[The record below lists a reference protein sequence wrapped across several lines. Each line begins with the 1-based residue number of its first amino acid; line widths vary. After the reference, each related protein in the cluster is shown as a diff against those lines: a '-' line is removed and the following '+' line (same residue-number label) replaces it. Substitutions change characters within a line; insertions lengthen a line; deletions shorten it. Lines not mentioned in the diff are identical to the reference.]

1 MRFGLILLA
10 AVLLPLQLLLA
21 ATPQETFIDHM
32 GQQAISVL
40 ADKSMTLDG
49 RHAAFAKLFNQNFD
63 LKTIGRFVLG
73 RHWREAS
80 DDQKAQYQ
88 QLFEKMVITVYTQR
102 FDNYAGQQFSV
113 HGSTPVDGAASD
125 VLVHSQ
131 IVQTEQGAP
140 PVAVDWR
147 VRSEGSQNK
156 VVDVMVEGVSMSLT
170 QRNDFDG
177 VVAQG
182 GMDGLIRDLQARVS
196 GEKPV
201 ALPTGQTK

>member
-10 AVLLPLQLLLA
+10 AILLPLQLVFA
-21 ATPQETFIDHM
+21 ATPQETFIDQL
-32 GQQAISVL
+32 GQKAIAVL
-40 ADKSMTLDG
+40 ADKSMAPDA
-49 RHAAFAKLFNQNFD
+49 RHAAFGKMLHENFD
-63 LKTIGRFVLG
+63 LKTIGRFTLG
-73 RHWREAS
+73 RHWRDAS
-80 DDQKAQYQ
+80 DAQKTQYQ
-88 QLFEKMVITVYTQR
+88 ELFEKMVVTVYTQR

-113 HGSTPVDGAASD
+113 KGSTPVDGAASD
-125 VLVHSQ
+125 TLVHSS

-147 VRSEGSQNK
+147 VRTEAGQNK
-156 VVDVMVEGVSMSLT
+156 IIDVMVEGVSMSLT

-182 GMDGLIRDLQARVS
+182 GVDGLIKDLQARVS

-201 ALPTGQTK
+201 ALPVGK